1 MSSVVELRD
10 IHHRFAKSGEAGY
23 VLRGVSLSVGPK
35 EVVAVVG
42 ESGCGKTTLGRIV
55 VGLQRP
61 TSGSVLFEGRDIWET
76 KRREWKTFRRA
87 VQLVDQDPYA
97 SLNPSLPIGETLGA
111 AMSYHHVA
119 KRRKLRDEMFR
130 LLGLVGL
137 EQTPDFLRR
146 YPHQLS
152 GGQRQRVV
160 IARAVSLHPS
170 LVVADEAVSMMD
182 VSIRVSILQLLLDI
196 QREESLSYLFISH
209 DFGVVRFFARE
220 GRILVVFY
228 GVVVEEGP
236 TEEVISSPRH
246 PYTWMLLNA
255 LPVPDPDVARA
266 RRVEGLEKYREG
278 EPATSG
284 CSYANRCPFAE
295 QSCRESAPALV
306 EVSPGHRSACAL
318 SDRVTLKL
326 PTISFGPRAGAL
338 Q

>member
-1 MSSVVELRD
+1 MSSIVELRE
-10 IHHRFAKSGEAGY
+10 IHHRFANSGEMAY

-61 TSGSVLFEGRDIWET
+61 TGGSVLFEGRDIWEA
-76 KRREWKTFRRA
+76 RRHKGKTFRRA
-87 VQLVDQDPYA
+87 VQLVHQDPFS

-119 KRRKLRDEMFR
+119 KGRQLHEEMLR
-130 LLGLVGL
+130 LLALVGL
-137 EQTPDFLRR
+137 DPTPDFLRR

-255 LPVPDPDVARA
+255 LPVPDPELARA

-278 EPATSG
+278 DPAMSG

-295 QSCRESAPALV
+295 KSCRETTPALV
-306 EVSPGHRSACAL
+306 EVSPGHRSACSL
-318 SDRVTLKL
+318 SDRINFEL
-326 PTISFGPRAGAL
+326 PARSIGPRSGAF